1 MDTGIGPTGCERML
15 SIVTSSLLLAKTRA
29 RLKTISGLISPVM
42 ISPDFHY
49 RDVLAFMCSNVFNF
63 DFEIGL

>member
-29 RLKTISGLISPVM
+29 RL
-42 ISPDFHY
+42 
-49 RDVLAFMCSNVFNF
+49 R
-63 DFEIGL
+63 